1 MLGVTC
7 PAVPPPVKIIRLIIT
22 SRLEYVLFLHTS
34 NIIKIISILY
44 FLKEIGQVAKLWRN
58 LQTSQKFE
66 GSKMNDK
73 KDEFKECIAREF
85 EEIVR
90 EEEEFLENDTSLV
103 VPEGTKEAV
112 LARVREQIRAYEME
126 QAEKE
131 AKEREEAIN
140 HLSEEDREALE
151 LGRKMLK
158 AEIGQNDPEES
169 SGKKVRR
176 KKRPLK
182 MYLALAAVIVCVLAM
197 GITSM
202 GGPERIVRMMTQ
214 DVGDREVEYTVKGEN
229 VKTIEN
235 EDEEKAYQEI
245 RDTFNTDIVKVII
258 CLSDMTFDSMNLEKD
273 KQVAEMYYNYKGK
286 TIAYIINAPYRENS
300 LGIDFEDSVEKE
312 YTKKINDCEIKI
324 TIYKIDGE
332 KIPGCVAKFKY
343 NNIEYLLSGTMKQ
356 QDFEKIINNLFFSK

>member
-1 MLGVTC
+1 
-7 PAVPPPVKIIRLIIT
+7 
-22 SRLEYVLFLHTS
+22 
-34 NIIKIISILY
+34 
-44 FLKEIGQVAKLWRN
+44 
-58 LQTSQKFE
+58 
-66 GSKMNDK
+66 MNDK

-85 EEIVR
+85 EEIAR

-126 QAEKE
+126 QARKE
-131 AKEREEAIN
+131 AEEREEAIN

-158 AEIGQNDPEES
+158 AGIGQKDPEEPS
-169 SGKKVRR
+169 EKKVRR
-176 KKRPLK
+176 KKKPLK

-214 DVGDREVEYTVKGEN
+214 DVGDREVEYTVKGEK

-235 EDEEKAYQEI
+235 EDEEKAYQKI
-245 RDTFNTDIVKVII
+245 RDTFNTDIVKVIL

-273 KQVAEMYYNYKGK
+273 KQVAEMYYNYEGK

-312 YTKKINDCEIKI
+312 YTKKINGCEIKI

-356 QDFEKIINNLFFSK
+356 QDFEKIINNLIFP

>member
-1 MLGVTC
+1 
-7 PAVPPPVKIIRLIIT
+7 
-22 SRLEYVLFLHTS
+22 
-34 NIIKIISILY
+34 
-44 FLKEIGQVAKLWRN
+44 
-58 LQTSQKFE
+58 
-66 GSKMNDK
+66 MNDK

-85 EEIVR
+85 EEIAR

-126 QAEKE
+126 QAEKD
-131 AKEREEAIN
+131 AKEREEAIS

-158 AEIGQNDPEES
+158 AGIGQNDPEEP

-176 KKRPLK
+176 KKKPLK

-214 DVGDREVEYTVKGEN
+214 NVGDREVDQVDSNHVDKEN
-229 VKTIEN
+229 KVIEG

-245 RDTFNTDIVKVII
+245 FSASTISFSLSVSILLPFFKSTGRIDSPLVNFAII
-258 CLSDMTFDSMNLEKD
+258 
-273 KQVAEMYYNYKGK
+273 
-286 TIAYIINAPYRENS
+286 
-300 LGIDFEDSVEKE
+300 
-312 YTKKINDCEIKI
+312 
-324 TIYKIDGE
+324 
-332 KIPGCVAKFKY
+332 
-343 NNIEYLLSGTMKQ
+343 
-356 QDFEKIINNLFFSK
+356 

>member
-1 MLGVTC
+1 
-7 PAVPPPVKIIRLIIT
+7 
-22 SRLEYVLFLHTS
+22 
-34 NIIKIISILY
+34 
-44 FLKEIGQVAKLWRN
+44 
-58 LQTSQKFE
+58 
-66 GSKMNDK
+66 MNDK

-85 EEIVR
+85 EEIAR

-126 QAEKE
+126 QARKE
-131 AKEREEAIN
+131 AEEREEAIN
-140 HLSEEDREALE
+140 NLSEEDREALE

-158 AEIGQNDPEES
+158 AGIGQKNPEEP

-176 KKRPLK
+176 KKKPLK
-182 MYLALAAVIVCVLAM
+182 IYLALAAVIVCVLAM

-214 DVGDREVEYTVKGEN
+214 NVGDREVEYTVKGEK

-235 EDEEKAYQEI
+235 EDEEKAYQKI
-245 RDTFNTDIVKVII
+245 RDTFNTDIVKVIL

-273 KQVAEMYYNYKGK
+273 KQVAEMYYNYEGK

-312 YTKKINDCEIKI
+312 YTKKINGCEIKI

-356 QDFEKIINNLFFSK
+356 QDFEKIINNLIFP

>member
-1 MLGVTC
+1 
-7 PAVPPPVKIIRLIIT
+7 
-22 SRLEYVLFLHTS
+22 
-34 NIIKIISILY
+34 
-44 FLKEIGQVAKLWRN
+44 
-58 LQTSQKFE
+58 
-66 GSKMNDK
+66 MNDK

-85 EEIVR
+85 EEIAR

-126 QAEKE
+126 QTRKE
-131 AKEREEAIN
+131 TEEREEAIN

-158 AEIGQNDPEES
+158 AGIGQKDPEEP

-176 KKRPLK
+176 KKKPLK

-214 DVGDREVEYTVKGEN
+214 NVGDREVDQVDSNHADKEN
-229 VKTIEN
+229 KVIEG

-245 RDTFNTDIVKVII
+245 GDVFNTDIVK
-258 CLSDMTFDSMNLEKD
+258 LSANLKDMKFDSMNLDENN
-273 KQVAEMYYNYKGK
+273 QIAENYYTYNKK
-286 TIAYIINAPYRENS
+286 TIAYIISAPYRENS
-300 LGIDFEDSVEKE
+300 WGVDFEDPIEKK
-312 YTKKINDCEIKI
+312 YTEKLHNCKIDI
-324 TIYKIDGE
+324 TVYKIDKNEQFGYA
-332 KIPGCVAKFKY
+332 AKFKY
-343 NNIEYLLSGTMKQ
+343 NNIDYLLTGTMRQ
-356 QDFEKIINNLFFSK
+356 QEFDKILKSLVFPK

>member
-1 MLGVTC
+1 
-7 PAVPPPVKIIRLIIT
+7 
-22 SRLEYVLFLHTS
+22 
-34 NIIKIISILY
+34 
-44 FLKEIGQVAKLWRN
+44 
-58 LQTSQKFE
+58 
-66 GSKMNDK
+66 MNDK

-85 EEIVR
+85 EEIAR

-126 QAEKE
+126 QARKE
-131 AKEREEAIN
+131 AEEREEAIN
-140 HLSEEDREALE
+140 NLSEEDREALE

-158 AEIGQNDPEES
+158 AGIGQNDPEEP

-176 KKRPLK
+176 KKKPLK

-214 DVGDREVEYTVKGEN
+214 DVGDREVEYTVKGEK

-273 KQVAEMYYNYKGK
+273 KQVAEMYYNYEGK
-286 TIAYIINAPYRENS
+286 TIAYIINVPYRENS

-312 YTKKINDCEIKI
+312 YTKKINGCEIKI

>member
-1 MLGVTC
+1 
-7 PAVPPPVKIIRLIIT
+7 
-22 SRLEYVLFLHTS
+22 
-34 NIIKIISILY
+34 
-44 FLKEIGQVAKLWRN
+44 
-58 LQTSQKFE
+58 
-66 GSKMNDK
+66 MNDK

-85 EEIVR
+85 EEIAR

-126 QAEKE
+126 QTRKE
-131 AKEREEAIN
+131 TEEREEAIN

-158 AEIGQNDPEES
+158 AGIGQKDPEEPS
-169 SGKKVRR
+169 EKKVRR
-176 KKRPLK
+176 KKKPLK

-214 DVGDREVEYTVKGEN
+214 DVGDREVEYTVKGEK

-235 EDEEKAYQEI
+235 EDEEKAYQKI
-245 RDTFNTDIVKVII
+245 RDTFNTDIVKVIL

-273 KQVAEMYYNYKGK
+273 KQVAEMYYNYEGK

-312 YTKKINDCEIKI
+312 YTKKINGCEIKI

-356 QDFEKIINNLFFSK
+356 QDFEKIINNLIFP

>member
-1 MLGVTC
+1 
-7 PAVPPPVKIIRLIIT
+7 
-22 SRLEYVLFLHTS
+22 
-34 NIIKIISILY
+34 
-44 FLKEIGQVAKLWRN
+44 
-58 LQTSQKFE
+58 
-66 GSKMNDK
+66 MNDK

-85 EEIVR
+85 EEIAR

-126 QAEKE
+126 QAEKD
-131 AKEREEAIN
+131 AKEREEAIS

-158 AEIGQNDPEES
+158 AGIGQNDPEEP

-176 KKRPLK
+176 KKKPLK

-214 DVGDREVEYTVKGEN
+214 DVGDREVEYTVKGEK

-273 KQVAEMYYNYKGK
+273 KQVAEMYYNYEGK

-312 YTKKINDCEIKI
+312 YTKKINGCEIKI

-356 QDFEKIINNLFFSK
+356 LDFEKIINNLIFP

>member
-1 MLGVTC
+1 
-7 PAVPPPVKIIRLIIT
+7 
-22 SRLEYVLFLHTS
+22 
-34 NIIKIISILY
+34 
-44 FLKEIGQVAKLWRN
+44 
-58 LQTSQKFE
+58 
-66 GSKMNDK
+66 MNDK

-85 EEIVR
+85 EEIAR

-126 QAEKE
+126 QTRKE
-131 AKEREEAIN
+131 TEEREEAIN

-158 AEIGQNDPEES
+158 AGIGQKDPEEL

-214 DVGDREVEYTVKGEN
+214 NVGDREVDQVDSNHADKEN
-229 VKTIEN
+229 KVIEG

-245 RDTFNTDIVKVII
+245 GDVFNTDIVK
-258 CLSDMTFDSMNLEKD
+258 LSANLKDMKFDSMNLDENN
-273 KQVAEMYYNYKGK
+273 QIAENYYTYNKK
-286 TIAYIINAPYRENS
+286 TIAYIISAPYRENS
-300 LGIDFEDSVEKE
+300 WGVDFEDPIEKK
-312 YTKKINDCEIKI
+312 YTEKLHNCKIDI
-324 TIYKIDGE
+324 TVYKIDKNEQFGYA
-332 KIPGCVAKFKY
+332 AKFKY
-343 NNIEYLLSGTMKQ
+343 NNIDYLLTGTMRQ
-356 QDFEKIINNLFFSK
+356 QEFDKILKSLVFPK

>member
-1 MLGVTC
+1 
-7 PAVPPPVKIIRLIIT
+7 
-22 SRLEYVLFLHTS
+22 
-34 NIIKIISILY
+34 
-44 FLKEIGQVAKLWRN
+44 
-58 LQTSQKFE
+58 
-66 GSKMNDK
+66 MNDK

-85 EEIVR
+85 EEIAR

-126 QAEKE
+126 QTRKE
-131 AKEREEAIN
+131 AEEREEAIN

-158 AEIGQNDPEES
+158 AGIGQNDPEEP

-176 KKRPLK
+176 KKKPLK

-214 DVGDREVEYTVKGEN
+214 NVGDREVDQVDSNHADKEN
-229 VKTIEN
+229 KVIEG

-245 RDTFNTDIVKVII
+245 GDVFNTDIVK
-258 CLSDMTFDSMNLEKD
+258 LSANLKDMKFDSMNLDENN
-273 KQVAEMYYNYKGK
+273 QIAENYYTYNKK
-286 TIAYIINAPYRENS
+286 TIAYIISAPYRENS
-300 LGIDFEDSVEKE
+300 WGVDFEDPIEKK
-312 YTKKINDCEIKI
+312 YTEKLHNCKIDI
-324 TIYKIDGE
+324 TVYKIDKNEQFGYA
-332 KIPGCVAKFKY
+332 AKFKY
-343 NNIEYLLSGTMKQ
+343 NNIDYLLTGTMRQ
-356 QDFEKIINNLFFSK
+356 QEFDKILKSLVFPK

>member
-1 MLGVTC
+1 
-7 PAVPPPVKIIRLIIT
+7 
-22 SRLEYVLFLHTS
+22 
-34 NIIKIISILY
+34 
-44 FLKEIGQVAKLWRN
+44 VAKLWRN

-85 EEIVR
+85 EEIAR

-103 VPEGTKEAV
+103 VPEGTKDAV

-126 QAEKE
+126 QTRKE
-131 AKEREEAIN
+131 TEEAIN

-158 AEIGQNDPEES
+158 AGIGKKDPEEP

-176 KKRPLK
+176 KKKPLK

-214 DVGDREVEYTVKGEN
+214 NVGDREVDQVDSNHTDKENKVIEGE
-229 VKTIEN
+229 E
-235 EDEEKAYQEI
+235 EEKAYQEI
-245 RDTFNTDIVKVII
+245 GDVFNTDIVK
-258 CLSDMTFDSMNLEKD
+258 LSANLKGMKFDSMNLDENN
-273 KQVAEMYYNYKGK
+273 QIAENYYTYNKK
-286 TIAYIINAPYRENS
+286 TIAYIISAPYRENS
-300 LGIDFEDSVEKE
+300 WGVDFEDPIEKK
-312 YTKKINDCEIKI
+312 YTEKLHNCKVDI
-324 TIYKIDGE
+324 TVYKIDKNEGFGYAAE
-332 KIPGCVAKFKY
+332 FKY
-343 NNIEYLLSGTMKQ
+343 NNIDYLLTGTMRQ
-356 QDFEKIINNLFFSK
+356 QEFDKLLKSLFFPK

>member
-1 MLGVTC
+1 
-7 PAVPPPVKIIRLIIT
+7 
-22 SRLEYVLFLHTS
+22 
-34 NIIKIISILY
+34 
-44 FLKEIGQVAKLWRN
+44 
-58 LQTSQKFE
+58 
-66 GSKMNDK
+66 MNDK

-85 EEIVR
+85 EEIAR

-126 QAEKE
+126 QARKE
-131 AKEREEAIN
+131 AEEREEAIN

-158 AEIGQNDPEES
+158 AGIGQKDPEEP

-176 KKRPLK
+176 KKKPLK

-214 DVGDREVEYTVKGEN
+214 DVGDREVEYTVKGEK

-235 EDEEKAYQEI
+235 EDEEKAYQKI
-245 RDTFNTDIVKVII
+245 RDTFNTDIVKVIL

-273 KQVAEMYYNYKGK
+273 KQVAEMYYNYERK

-312 YTKKINDCEIKI
+312 YTKKINGCEIKI
-324 TIYKIDGE
+324 TIHKIDGE

-356 QDFEKIINNLFFSK
+356 QDFEKIINNLIFP

>member
-1 MLGVTC
+1 
-7 PAVPPPVKIIRLIIT
+7 
-22 SRLEYVLFLHTS
+22 
-34 NIIKIISILY
+34 
-44 FLKEIGQVAKLWRN
+44 
-58 LQTSQKFE
+58 
-66 GSKMNDK
+66 MNDK

-85 EEIVR
+85 EEIAR

-126 QAEKE
+126 QTRKE
-131 AKEREEAIN
+131 TEEREEAIN

-158 AEIGQNDPEES
+158 AGIGQKDPEEL

-176 KKRPLK
+176 KKKPLK

-214 DVGDREVEYTVKGEN
+214 NVGDREVDQVDSNHTDKEN
-229 VKTIEN
+229 KIIEG

-245 RDTFNTDIVKVII
+245 EDVFNTDIVK
-258 CLSDMTFDSMNLEKD
+258 LSANLKDMKFDSMNLDENN
-273 KQVAEMYYNYKGK
+273 QIAENYYTYNKK
-286 TIAYIINAPYRENS
+286 TIAYIISAPYRENS
-300 LGIDFEDSVEKE
+300 WGVDFEDPIEKK
-312 YTKKINDCEIKI
+312 YTEKLHNCKIDI
-324 TIYKIDGE
+324 TVYKIDKNERFGYS
-332 KIPGCVAKFKY
+332 AKFKY
-343 NNIEYLLSGTMKQ
+343 NNIDYLLTGTMRQ
-356 QDFEKIINNLFFSK
+356 QEFDKILKSLVFPK

>member
-1 MLGVTC
+1 
-7 PAVPPPVKIIRLIIT
+7 
-22 SRLEYVLFLHTS
+22 
-34 NIIKIISILY
+34 
-44 FLKEIGQVAKLWRN
+44 
-58 LQTSQKFE
+58 
-66 GSKMNDK
+66 MNDK

-85 EEIVR
+85 EEIAR

-126 QAEKE
+126 QTRKE
-131 AKEREEAIN
+131 TEEREEREEAIN

-158 AEIGQNDPEES
+158 AGIGQNDPEEP

-176 KKRPLK
+176 KKKPLK

-214 DVGDREVEYTVKGEN
+214 NVGDREVEKSSTSHKI
-229 VKTIEN
+229 KMIEG

-245 RDTFNTDIVKVII
+245 GDNFATDVVKICI
-258 CLSDMTFDSMNLEKD
+258 CLPEMRFDSMELDKD
-273 KQVAEMYYNYKGK
+273 KQMADMYYYYNNK
-286 TIAYIINAPYRENS
+286 TIAYCINLPYRDGS
-300 LGIDFEDSVEKE
+300 WGIDFEDLIDKE
-312 YTKKINDCEIKI
+312 YSKEIQGCTIEITK
-324 TIYKIDGE
+324 YKPNQKGLPRWDARFE
-332 KIPGCVAKFKY
+332 Y
-343 NNIEYLLSGTMKQ
+343 NNIEYLLTGTMKQ
-356 QDFEKIINNLFFSK
+356 QEFEKILKKLIFPK

>member
-1 MLGVTC
+1 
-7 PAVPPPVKIIRLIIT
+7 
-22 SRLEYVLFLHTS
+22 
-34 NIIKIISILY
+34 
-44 FLKEIGQVAKLWRN
+44 
-58 LQTSQKFE
+58 
-66 GSKMNDK
+66 MNDK

-85 EEIVR
+85 EEIAR

-126 QAEKE
+126 QTRKE
-131 AKEREEAIN
+131 TEEREEAIN

-158 AEIGQNDPEES
+158 AGIGQNDPEEP

-176 KKRPLK
+176 KKKPLK

-214 DVGDREVEYTVKGEN
+214 NVGDREVEYTVKGER

-235 EDEEKAYQEI
+235 EDEEKAYQKI
-245 RDTFNTDIVKVII
+245 RDTFNTDIVKVIL

-273 KQVAEMYYNYKGK
+273 KQVAEMYYNYEGK

-312 YTKKINDCEIKI
+312 YTKKINGCEIKI

-356 QDFEKIINNLFFSK
+356 QDFEKIINNLIFP

>member
-1 MLGVTC
+1 
-7 PAVPPPVKIIRLIIT
+7 
-22 SRLEYVLFLHTS
+22 
-34 NIIKIISILY
+34 
-44 FLKEIGQVAKLWRN
+44 
-58 LQTSQKFE
+58 
-66 GSKMNDK
+66 MNDK

-85 EEIVR
+85 EEIAR

-126 QAEKE
+126 QTRKE
-131 AKEREEAIN
+131 TGEREEAIN

-158 AEIGQNDPEES
+158 AGIGQKDPEEL

-176 KKRPLK
+176 KKKPLK

-214 DVGDREVEYTVKGEN
+214 NVGDREVDQVDSNHADKEN
-229 VKTIEN
+229 KVIEG

-245 RDTFNTDIVKVII
+245 GDVFNTDIVK
-258 CLSDMTFDSMNLEKD
+258 LSANLKDMKFDSMNLDENN
-273 KQVAEMYYNYKGK
+273 QIAENYYTYNKK
-286 TIAYIINAPYRENS
+286 TIAYIISAPYRENS
-300 LGIDFEDSVEKE
+300 WGVDFEDPIEKK
-312 YTKKINDCEIKI
+312 YTEKLHNCKIDI
-324 TIYKIDGE
+324 TVYKIDKNEQFGYA
-332 KIPGCVAKFKY
+332 AKFKY
-343 NNIEYLLSGTMKQ
+343 NNIDYLLTGTMRQ
-356 QDFEKIINNLFFSK
+356 QEFDKILKSLVFPK

>member
-1 MLGVTC
+1 
-7 PAVPPPVKIIRLIIT
+7 
-22 SRLEYVLFLHTS
+22 
-34 NIIKIISILY
+34 
-44 FLKEIGQVAKLWRN
+44 
-58 LQTSQKFE
+58 
-66 GSKMNDK
+66 MNDK

-85 EEIVR
+85 EEIAR

-126 QAEKE
+126 QARKE
-131 AKEREEAIN
+131 AEEREEAIN

-158 AEIGQNDPEES
+158 AGIGQNDPEEP

-176 KKRPLK
+176 KKKPLK
-182 MYLALAAVIVCVLAM
+182 IYLALAAVIVCVLAM

-214 DVGDREVEYTVKGEN
+214 NVGDREVEYTVKGEK

-235 EDEEKAYQEI
+235 EDEEKAYQKI
-245 RDTFNTDIVKVII
+245 RDTFNTDIVKVIL

-273 KQVAEMYYNYKGK
+273 KQVAEMYYNYEGK

-312 YTKKINDCEIKI
+312 YTKKISGCEIKI

-356 QDFEKIINNLFFSK
+356 QDFEKIINNLIFP

>member
-1 MLGVTC
+1 
-7 PAVPPPVKIIRLIIT
+7 
-22 SRLEYVLFLHTS
+22 
-34 NIIKIISILY
+34 
-44 FLKEIGQVAKLWRN
+44 
-58 LQTSQKFE
+58 
-66 GSKMNDK
+66 MNDK

-356 QDFEKIINNLFFSK
+356 QDFEKIINNPRLFTAQP

>member
-1 MLGVTC
+1 
-7 PAVPPPVKIIRLIIT
+7 
-22 SRLEYVLFLHTS
+22 
-34 NIIKIISILY
+34 
-44 FLKEIGQVAKLWRN
+44 
-58 LQTSQKFE
+58 
-66 GSKMNDK
+66 MNDK

-85 EEIVR
+85 EEIAR

-126 QAEKE
+126 QTRKE
-131 AKEREEAIN
+131 AEEREEAIN

-158 AEIGQNDPEES
+158 AGIGQNDPEEP

-176 KKRPLK
+176 KKKPLK

-214 DVGDREVEYTVKGEN
+214 DVGDREVEYTVKGEK

-235 EDEEKAYQEI
+235 EDEEKAYQKI
-245 RDTFNTDIVKVII
+245 RDTFNTDIVKVIL

-273 KQVAEMYYNYKGK
+273 KQVAEMYYNYEGK

-312 YTKKINDCEIKI
+312 YTKKINGCEIKI

-356 QDFEKIINNLFFSK
+356 QDFEKIINNLIFP